1 MSLTTLCMIS
11 YALTK
16 RHEELTEEEILEDM
30 HGSPELKELDEYV
43 ASFCALGGKSE
54 SQQIVS
60 EYLKTRK

>member
-1 MSLTTLCMIS
+1 MYEKYKND
-11 YALTK
+11 YAATK
-16 RHEELTEEEILEDM
+16 APEELTEEEILENM